1 MSLRQNQIA
10 ALEASNDNDFL
21 SGVHF
26 HATGTGKSWIALKLL
41 YNFFERY
48 PKSNVMWICEQKS
61 ILIDQFNKEVLVK
74 KGFHHVVKNYHT
86 LDYSVNK
93 ASDWTNTVNCSK
105 FWNTPALVIIN
116 RAFLTSGEAY
126 KKLKLKFDLIIHDE
140 CHSISN
146 STTQEFYN
154 WILGKFPTTRCIGFS
169 ATPIL
174 TIAPFTKL
182 LSKYSIYNSVCDE
195 VIVPPRIV
203 WIKTTDELS
212 DAQYAVSV
220 YHYLSQMV
228 YQKCVIWCGMIDYC
242 LELAKLYQK
251 IFPANFLVAIDT
263 SDEIKSNLFASYDD
277 FYKAES
283 HALLFCAA
291 KHREGSDIPFLD
303 SCVFLDRVE
312 SRSPK
317 VFVQCIGRV
326 LRFDPNKKKT
336 MGLIL
341 DIKAKS
347 SINICNRMNQ
357 YLNNGENSSNV
368 FPWRYSYNRV
378 KFEYEFEAFTV
389 HENNLFLVPQNEAD
403 SKYNCSRQ
411 TTEYDCSYE
420 NVASKF
426 IRKVPNDGENEDKY
440 RSRITSEWEIF
451 SGKGLV
457 GHLLQAV
464 EILELTNYI
473 PHVTRGSCGSSLIC
487 YLLGISNVD
496 PVVYGISFAR
506 FLNSTRSTLPDIDFD
521 FPHLLRD
528 EVFLKLQIRWP
539 NQIARISNHNYYH
552 EKSAYREALKRIGIK
567 GFIAK
572 ESVHQIIEGL
582 DEEKKIQFD
591 AIVEELDNTF
601 RHYSLHCGGIVF
613 YPEGIPQNL
622 ILNPDKCTKVLKQI
636 KHNKQAISDEKRF
649 KVDILSSRGITQ
661 LYEAMGFPDVID
673 WEAHRGDKKT
683 MDLLHSG
690 DNVGLTLAE
699 SSLIRK
705 AMIKFKPS
713 SPEEL
718 GVILAIIRPAARTAR
733 AADSF
738 AEAEEE
744 FVFDDDAITMI
755 SQKLNCSDDEADQ
768 YRRGFAKGSQ
778 TEKSELKK
786 RLKEMNLDSEMI
798 EVLLKKLSNLRR
810 YSFCKSHAYSYGQ
823 LVWQLAYM
831 KANFPQEF
839 WKSSLKHC
847 HSSYRRWVHLGEAWM
862 TGVKVDVFNS
872 RTKSIYSQARRK
884 KLGTLS
890 ALDQLR
896 SYGCWDIEKYGFIEG
911 CGFELV
917 SDYGGQ
923 VKVKFRGIFAS
934 YRRMSKKRL
943 VGTIGIDFKNYV
955 EIVCLGKGKW
965 MNPKTVGVYGE
976 GTLISTEP
984 PIIETEDFT
993 FF

>member
-10 ALEASNDNDFL
+10 ALEVSNANDFA
-21 SGVHF
+21 SGIHF
-26 HATGTGKSWIALKLL
+26 HATGTGKSWIALQLL
-41 YNFFERY
+41 QNFFNRY

-61 ILIDQFNKEVLVK
+61 ILIDQFNKQVLVK
-74 KGFHHVVKNYHT
+74 KGFHHVVKNYHI

-93 ASDWTNTVNCSK
+93 ASDWTNTVNCSR
-105 FWNTPALVIIN
+105 FWTTPALVIIN

-126 KKLKLKFDLIIHDE
+126 ERLKLKFDLIIHDE

-146 STTQEFYN
+146 STTQAFYT
-154 WILGKFPTTRCIGFS
+154 WIMKKFPEIKCIGFS
-169 ATPIL
+169 ATPTL
-174 TIAPFTKL
+174 TISPYTKL

-203 WIKTTDELS
+203 WLKSTDELT
-212 DAQYAVSV
+212 DQQYAVCV
-220 YHYLSQMV
+220 YHYLSEMV

-242 LELAKLYQK
+242 IELAKLYQK
-251 IFPANFLVAIDT
+251 IFPTEFLVAIDT
-263 SDEIKSNLFASYDD
+263 SDEKSNSFASYEE
-277 FYKAES
+277 FYKAKS

-317 VFVQCIGRV
+317 VFTQCIGRV
-326 LRFDPNKKKT
+326 LRFDPEKKKK
-336 MGLIL
+336 MGLIM

-357 YLNNGENSSNV
+357 YINNGENSSNV
-368 FPWRYSYNRV
+368 FPWRYQYDKV
-378 KFEYEFEAFTV
+378 KFDYENQSFTV

-403 SKYNCSRQ
+403 AKYNTD
-411 TTEYDCSYE
+411 TTSSQYECRFE
-420 NVASKF
+420 NVQTKF
-426 IRKVPNDGENEDKY
+426 IRVCPASENY
-440 RSRITSEWEIF
+440 QSRLKTEWEIF
-451 SGKGLV
+451 SGKNLV

-496 PVVYGISFAR
+496 PVVYNISFAR

-552 EKSAYREALKRIGIK
+552 EKSAHREALKRIGIK
-567 GFIAK
+567 GFIPK
-572 ESVHQIIEGL
+572 ESVHQIIDGL
-582 DEEKKIQFD
+582 DEEKKVQFD
-591 AIVEELDNTF
+591 EIVEELDNTF

-636 KHNKQAISDEKRF
+636 KHNKQAISDEQRF

-661 LYEAMGFPDVID
+661 LYEAMNFPNTID
-673 WEAHRGDKKT
+673 WEAHRGDEKT
-683 MDLLHSG
+683 TRLLHSG
-690 DNVGLTLAE
+690 DNIGLTLAE

-713 SPEEL
+713 SPEDL

-733 AADSF
+733 STESF
-738 AEAEEE
+738 SEAEDE

-755 SQKLNCSDDEADQ
+755 SEILNCPEDEADQ
-768 YRRGFAKGSQ
+768 YRRSFAKGSQ
-778 TEKSELKK
+778 AEKTELKK
-786 RLKEMNLDSEMI
+786 RLKDMNIDNSEVV
-798 EVLLKKLSNLRR
+798 VLLKKLGNLRR

-862 TGVKVDVFNS
+862 SGVKVDVFNA
-872 RTKSIYSQARRK
+872 RTKSIYSQSRRK
-884 KLGTLS
+884 KLAEMS

-896 SYGCWDIEKYGFIEG
+896 SYGCWDIEKYGFIKG

-917 SDYGGQ
+917 TESSDQ
-923 VKVKFRGIFAS
+923 VRVKFRGIFAS
-934 YRRMSKKRL
+934 FKRMSKRRL
-943 VGTIGIDFKNYV
+943 VGTIGIDFKSYV
-955 EIVCLGKGKW
+955 EVVCLGREKW
-965 MNPKTVGVYGE
+965 MSPKTVGVFGE
-976 GTLISTEP
+976 GVLKSTEP